1 MPAKKLAYAEEARK
15 ALRIGIDIL
24 ADSVKVTL
32 GPKGRNVVL
41 DKSFGPPKCVATA
54 LPSLKKLNFPTRSKT
69 WARSF

>member
-15 ALRIGIDIL
+15 ALRVGIDIL

-41 DKSFGPPKCVATA
+41 DKSFGPPRYGHWENV
-54 LPSLKKLNFPTRSKT
+54 
-69 WARSF
+69 WW